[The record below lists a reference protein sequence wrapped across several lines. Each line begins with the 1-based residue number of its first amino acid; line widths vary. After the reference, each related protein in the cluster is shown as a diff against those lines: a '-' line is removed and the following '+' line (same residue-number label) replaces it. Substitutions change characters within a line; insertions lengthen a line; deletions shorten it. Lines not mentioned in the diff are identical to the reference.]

1 MNKNKWIEYALSQGM
16 ESVEIYQSL
25 STQKEITWFSGQMD
39 TFVSSH
45 VLGTM
50 IRGIVDG
57 NMASMA
63 LEDTDDDKMEER
75 FLKKAGKYRGI
86 CYRKRSCQ
94 TKHGSDQTDLGID

>member
-57 NMASMA
+57 NMEKPRLDLAVS
-63 LEDTDDDKMEER
+63 EPKMSLIKR
-75 FLKKAGKYRGI
+75 IMIKIGILAKAEKQNI
-86 CYRKRSCQ
+86 VENEQK
-94 TKHGSDQTDLGID
+94 